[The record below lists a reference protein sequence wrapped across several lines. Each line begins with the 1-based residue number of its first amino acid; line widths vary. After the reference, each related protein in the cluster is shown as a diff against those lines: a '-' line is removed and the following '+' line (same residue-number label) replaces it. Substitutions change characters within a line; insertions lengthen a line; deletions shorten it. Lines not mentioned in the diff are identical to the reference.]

1 MNRCQ
6 RWVWSAP
13 LVLLSSVG
21 AYAAPLTNGDFE
33 GTLGTDTSTSTF
45 ANWSE
50 SNGNTAIS
58 APTPLSGSHSAQ
70 LVGTAAGSMF
80 QNPTAISG
88 VYSITAKFAGV
99 DPGGSAA
106 RVMNLIYGQLG
117 IGNQVNLR
125 VIEGTTS
132 PTTLGSL
139 QVFDTTINNWRTL
152 LPDAVPFSTSLSTPT
167 VNSLSIDGTVGGA
180 YTVKVNGVSSASV
193 SYYQNGA
200 FASIGRVEFHTD
212 NGVNGTY
219 VVDDVTL
226 TPEPGSLMIVGILG
240 SAGLLVR
247 RRRVVGRIRV
257 VA

>member
-1 MNRCQ
+1 MNRFQ
-6 RWVWSAP
+6 KWVWGAP
-13 LVLLSSVG
+13 VILLTTV
-21 AYAAPLTNGDFE
+21 AAHAAPLTNGNFE
-33 GTLGTDTSTSTF
+33 AALGVDSATSTF
-45 ANWSE
+45 ASWTE
-50 SNGNTAIS
+50 TNGNTAIA

-70 LVGTAAGSMF
+70 LVGTAAGLMS
-80 QNPTAISG
+80 QNPTAITG
-88 VYSITAKFAGV
+88 TYSLTASFAAT

-117 IGNQVNLR
+117 AGSQINLR

-139 QVFDTTINNWRTL
+139 QVFDTTINNWQTI
-152 LPDAVPFSTSLSTPT
+152 LPNAVPFSTSLSTPT

-180 YTVKVNGVSSASV
+180 YTVKVGAASSASV

-226 TPEPGSLMIVGILG
+226 TPEPCSMTVMSILG
-240 SAGLLVR
+240 GAALLGR
-247 RRRVVGRIRV
+247 RRRR
-257 VA
+257 A